1 MNVNIIISLQL
12 TNFKFCNG
20 SGDNAP
26 GCKEKTGKDIQIG
39 VVVKSRKGKEGKK
52 REDDD
57 DDKDED
63 NKGKQH
69 NTVIIAIGLL
79 TSIPGVRLPSTS

>member
-1 MNVNIIISLQL
+1 M
-12 TNFKFCNG
+12 
-20 SGDNAP
+20 
-26 GCKEKTGKDIQIG
+26 
-39 VVVKSRKGKEGKK
+39 KSRKGKEGKK

-57 DDKDED
+57 DDKDGD

-69 NTVIIAIGLL
+69 NAIIITISLL